1 MKRNG
6 ADLDR
11 SGGGEESR
19 GQGNCSQDVRE
30 RNQLSIKEN
39 FILLKKN
46 DKVIINT
53 GQGCLL

>member
-6 ADLDR
+6 VNPDGR
-11 SGGGEESR
+11 GGGKESR

-30 RNQLSIKEN
+30 RNLLSIKEN

-46 DKVIINT
+46 DKVTINT
-53 GQGCLL
+53 GQGHLL